1 MAIFYKKMQRSNPLN
16 RAMVKWYP
24 VLKSIGVLKTKELAK
39 LMSDETTMNPKE
51 AEMAIY
57 ELVKIFKRELKDGKT
72 ISIDDFGTFML
83 TATTTGEDTE
93 EAVSANNISGLNL
106 RFRPNADFKN
116 EIAKAEVKAWK

>member
-24 VLKSIGVLKTKELAK
+24 VLKSIGVLTTKALAK

-57 ELVKIFKRELKDGKT
+57 ELVKIFKRELKNGKT
-72 ISIDDFGTFML
+72 ITIDDFGTFYL
-83 TATTTGEDTE
+83 TAKTTGEDTE
-93 EAVSANNISGLNL
+93 EAVGAKNISGLNL

-116 EIAKAEVKAWK
+116 EIAKSEVRAWK

>member
-106 RFRPNADFKN
+106 RFRPNADFKT